1 MVNTI
6 RLLCYFS
13 RLYGGTIK
21 RAGYKRG
28 MESGKELGEKNPKIE
43 IAKNLKEI
51 GMKTEDIEK
60 ATNLPKEEIE
70 KL

>member
-6 RLLCYFS
+6 RLLYYFS
-13 RLYGGTIK
+13 SLYGGRIK

-28 MESGKELGEKNPKIE
+28 MEAGKELGEKNQKIE
-43 IAKNLKEI
+43 IAKKLKEM

>member
-1 MVNTI
+1 
-6 RLLCYFS
+6 
-13 RLYGGTIK
+13 
-21 RAGYKRG
+21 
-28 MESGKELGEKNPKIE
+28 MEAGKELGEKNQKIE
-43 IAKNLKEI
+43 IAKKLKEM